1 MNKVELLNRITTNI
15 RQSLELQTVLNTA
28 VTEVRDFL
36 KSDRVKIY
44 KFDED
49 GNGQVVAESID
60 GDRLPSL
67 MGLHFPASDIPP
79 QTRELFI
86 KAKVR
91 SIVNLDKQEMIL
103 SEPDRLLST
112 PAGEL
117 TVEEVRQESLSNLLQ
132 RPVDPCHV
140 EYLTLMG
147 VKSTM
152 VVPLVNE
159 DRLWGLLISHHR
171 RAKNI
176 SNSKLQ
182 IIQIIAEQLEM
193 AIAQANLFQTIQQK
207 AQSEAL
213 INEISNLLHSPLEN
227 EKILPE
233 VLAKVVLAL
242 QGTGGLLCMSE
253 RAAQSKISCYQYGS
267 LPNLSQSD
275 WSQLQNL
282 ATPKTKVNNL

>member
-242 QGTGGLLCMSE
+242 QGTAGLLWMTD
-253 RAAQSKISCYQYGS
+253 RAAQSTISCYQYGS

>member
-91 SIVNLDKQEMIL
+91 SIVNLGKQEMIL

-117 TVEEVRQESLSNLLQ
+117 TVEEVRQESLNNLLQ

-152 VVPLVNE
+152 V
-159 DRLWGLLISHHR
+159 IS
-171 RAKNI
+171 
-176 SNSKLQ
+176 
-182 IIQIIAEQLEM
+182 
-193 AIAQANLFQTIQQK
+193 
-207 AQSEAL
+207 
-213 INEISNLLHSPLEN
+213 
-227 EKILPE
+227 
-233 VLAKVVLAL
+233 
-242 QGTGGLLCMSE
+242 
-253 RAAQSKISCYQYGS
+253 
-267 LPNLSQSD
+267 
-275 WSQLQNL
+275 
-282 ATPKTKVNNL
+282 